1 MHVNKHAST
10 YSYDEEILIML
21 SPSDPQ
27 ALPLLKAQF
36 PIERARMR
44 LKLSAPLVCKEQLLE
59 MADSYNAVV
68 ESVVDQQ
75 SGGGSTSV
83 IVQVGREQDVFVI
96 IFVEHRQLKCWYSIM
111 LFTDPHI

>member
-1 MHVNKHAST
+1 MPFP
-10 YSYDEEILIML
+10 LG
-21 SPSDPQ
+21 PQ

-44 LKLSAPLVCKEQLLE
+44 LKLSAPLACKEQLLE

-83 IVQVGREQDVFVI
+83 VVQVGGKQDILSSFASSTSSSSVGV
-96 IFVEHRQLKCWYSIM
+96 Y
-111 LFTDPHI
+111 